1 MSLYQ
6 LNLTKL
12 KKKLPTCN
20 NTLLAQRDSMK
31 ELKTLLT
38 KGKSLKLKKMNMK
51 MRSSGSTAGSSDLSI
66 ELGSI
71 LCSYFLFSPK
81 SYD

>member
-20 NTLLAQRDSMK
+20 NTLLALRDSMK

-38 KGKSLKLKKMNMK
+38 KGKSLRLKKMNMK
-51 MRSSGSTAGSSDLSI
+51 MRSSGSTAGSSDLI

-71 LCSYFLFSPK
+71 LCSYFLFSPEL
-81 SYD
+81 Y